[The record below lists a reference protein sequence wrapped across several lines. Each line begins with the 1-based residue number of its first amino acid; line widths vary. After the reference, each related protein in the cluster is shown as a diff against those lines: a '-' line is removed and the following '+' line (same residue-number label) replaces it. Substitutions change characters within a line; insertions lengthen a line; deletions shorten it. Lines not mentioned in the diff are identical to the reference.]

1 MPGIV
6 PRPPRISRRA
16 FVLGG
21 AASATAGVLGA
32 LPGSS
37 TAGATA
43 GSSSTRTAKGRSSDR
58 TPPAEP
64 TARQKEALR
73 VLGRTTLRAPGSRPD
88 PSKPAGTDTLPG
100 IEAVVVLMMEN
111 HSFDNLL
118 GMLGRGD
125 GFTLDRDGQP
135 TATNPYADGSRQ
147 RAFRMPTTCQLP
159 NQPSQEWRTS
169 HLAYNGGRLD
179 GFVSSPIGPTNAT
192 EVGGVAMGYWTGDDL
207 PYTYALARTFPLA
220 DRYFSSVLGQTDAN
234 RRYLIAGTSSG
245 MTDEIDTPADVN
257 GTVGVPSVAGPA
269 NGTIFEQLSQHGITW
284 ADYTNDFP
292 TGATPELYPIPDTGI
307 TAANKRP
314 TAQFLT
320 DAAGGTLPQFSLVE
334 PDYSTQSQE
343 NPQNIAV
350 GEAFLAGIVNAL
362 GASPQWKRSLL
373 VLTYDE
379 HGGYYDHVPP
389 PVALAPDDIPPHVY
403 PGEEAY
409 DGFERYGFRVP
420 GLVVSPFA
428 KRHHVSHQ
436 VYDHTSVLALV
447 ERKWNL
453 AALTYRD
460 ANANDLT
467 DLIDLDALASRR
479 PTFPTFPVLPA
490 PGNTPEALACSVTG
504 PGTIP
509 PAGSILP

>member
-1 MPGIV
+1 
-6 PRPPRISRRA
+6 
-16 FVLGG
+16 
-21 AASATAGVLGA
+21 
-32 LPGSS
+32 
-37 TAGATA
+37 
-43 GSSSTRTAKGRSSDR
+43 
-58 TPPAEP
+58 
-64 TARQKEALR
+64 
-73 VLGRTTLRAPGSRPD
+73 
-88 PSKPAGTDTLPG
+88 
-100 IEAVVVLMMEN
+100 
-111 HSFDNLL
+111 
-118 GMLGRGD
+118 
-125 GFTLDRDGQP
+125 
-135 TATNPYADGSRQ
+135 
-147 RAFRMPTTCQLP
+147 MPTTCQLP

-292 TGATPELYPIPDTGI
+292 AGATPELYPIPDTGI

-362 GASPQWKRSLL
+362 GASPSGSGRCSSSPTTSTAATTTMSRPRWRW
-373 VLTYDE
+373 
-379 HGGYYDHVPP
+379 PP
-389 PVALAPDDIPPHVY
+389 T
-403 PGEEAY
+403 
-409 DGFERYGFRVP
+409 
-420 GLVVSPFA
+420 
-428 KRHHVSHQ
+428 
-436 VYDHTSVLALV
+436 TS
-447 ERKWNL
+447 RP
-453 AALTYRD
+453 TSTRG
-460 ANANDLT
+460 
-467 DLIDLDALASRR
+467 RR
-479 PTFPTFPVLPA
+479 PT
-490 PGNTPEALACSVTG
+490 TG
-504 PGTIP
+504 SSGTASGCRAWWSP
-509 PAGSILP
+509 RSPSATT